1 MTSLKPVFD
10 IGNVLVMWDP
20 MALYERVFEGDR
32 ARARWFLDSVCT
44 NAWNLEQDRG
54 RTFAEGVRVL
64 SAEHPGHEPHIRA
77 YDERWVETLTG
88 AIDGTVAILESLKR
102 QRHALYAITNFNHEK
117 FAIARER
124 FPFLSLFDDTVV
136 SAEVG
141 LIKPDPAIFELFLA
155 RNRLKPGE
163 CVFIDDSRANV
174 ASAKSVGME
183 TIHFAAPEQLARELR
198 GFGFD
203 V

>member
-20 MALYERVFEGDR
+20 MALYEKLFDGDR
-32 ARARWFLDSVCT
+32 AQARRFLDTICT

-54 RTFAEGVRVL
+54 RSFAEGVRLL
-64 SAEHPGHEPHIRA
+64 SAEHPQHEAHIRA
-77 YDERWVETLTG
+77 YDERWPETLTG
-88 AIDGTVAILESLKR
+88 AIDGSVAILESLKR
-102 QRHALYAITNFNHEK
+102 QGHPLYAITNFNHEK
-117 FAIARER
+117 FAIARQR
-124 FPFLSLFDDTVV
+124 FAFLSLFDDTVV

-155 RNRLKPGE
+155 RNRLAASE

-174 ASAKSVGME
+174 ASAKDVGME
-183 TIHFAAPEQLARELR
+183 TIHFTAPEQLARELR
-198 GFGFD
+198 GFGFAI
-203 V
+203 